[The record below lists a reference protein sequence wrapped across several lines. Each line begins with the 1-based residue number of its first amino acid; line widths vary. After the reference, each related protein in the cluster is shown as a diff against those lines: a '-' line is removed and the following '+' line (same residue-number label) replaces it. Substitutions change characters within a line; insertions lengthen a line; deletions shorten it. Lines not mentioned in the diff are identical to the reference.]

1 MHYICT
7 SRPNNNSVNG
17 MIRADP
23 KLPLEKLNKYTIVI
37 IIIASSVTV
46 PVLIL
51 CVSACLSV
59 KMLIKIFLIPVLLI
73 TTHVG
78 GRYIR
83 KPKKPRDLCP
93 TNKSIRSVLV
103 GERPGG

>member
-1 MHYICT
+1 MSIT
-7 SRPNNNSVNG
+7 SNNSVNG
-17 MIRADP
+17 MIRVGDP
-23 KLPLEKLNKYTIVI
+23 KLPLEKLNKYTII

-46 PVLIL
+46 LVLTL

-59 KMLIKIFLIPVLLI
+59 KMLIKLILIPVLLI